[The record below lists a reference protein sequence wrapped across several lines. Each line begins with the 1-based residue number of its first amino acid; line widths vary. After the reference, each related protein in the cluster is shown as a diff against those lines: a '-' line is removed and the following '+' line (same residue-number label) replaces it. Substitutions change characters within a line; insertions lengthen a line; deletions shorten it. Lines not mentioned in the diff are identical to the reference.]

1 MAGQCGLPY
10 FFISVCETA
19 ITGGCMTLTK
29 ICDAYIKLLNVLIL
43 IAGLAILIA
52 VALQIGGRYVPFIPL
67 WLWPMEIV
75 NFGLVWMI
83 FMGSVVALREKE
95 HFTVDI
101 VSMILK
107 KKNIPGFSVFINTLY
122 YVIAFSIS
130 AVFTFYGYYFFR
142 DWGMIQNS
150 DLTGLNMGYI
160 YFAVPFAGFSW
171 FVLLA
176 ESLYKDIKTGEFLVN
191 KEVPL

>member
-1 MAGQCGLPY
+1 M
-10 FFISVCETA
+10 I
-19 ITGGCMTLTK
+19 LTK

-43 IAGLAILIA
+43 IAGLALVIA
-52 VALQIGGRYVPFIPL
+52 VCLQIGGRYVPFIPL

-101 VSMILK
+101 ITMLLK
-107 KKNIPGFSVFINTLY
+107 NRNIPIVNVGVNVIY
-122 YVIAFSIS
+122 YFIAFSI
-130 AVFTFYGYYFFR
+130 ALVFALYGYTFFR
-142 DWGMIQNS
+142 EWGMIQNS

-160 YFAVPFAGFSW
+160 YFAVPFAGISW
-171 FVLLA
+171 FVLLI
-176 ESLYKDIKTGEFLVN
+176 ESLYKDIKTGEFLLN

>member
-1 MAGQCGLPY
+1 M
-10 FFISVCETA
+10 I
-19 ITGGCMTLTK
+19 LTK
-29 ICDAYIKLLNVLIL
+29 ICDIYIKLLNVLIL
-43 IAGLAILIA
+43 IAGIALLVA
-52 VALQIGGRYVPFIPL
+52 VAIQIGGRYVPFIPL

-101 VSMILK
+101 ITGILK
-107 KKNIPGFSVFINTLY
+107 KRNIPALNVIVNVIY
-122 YVIAFSIS
+122 YFIAFSI
-130 AVFTFYGYYFFR
+130 ALVFTRYGYTFFR
-142 DWGMIQNS
+142 EWGMIQHS

-160 YFAVPFAGFSW
+160 YFSVPFAGVSW
-171 FVLLA
+171 FVLLI
-176 ESLYKDIKTGEFLVN
+176 ESLYKDIKTGEFLMN